1 MKILDLRSDTVTQ
14 PTDAMRQA
22 MAQAIVGD
30 DVYGDDPTVIALEQA
45 SASRL
50 GKEAAL
56 FVPTGTFGNQ
66 LAILTHCQR
75 GNEVIVGD
83 DSHIVW
89 HEAGGSAVI
98 GGVQLRT
105 LESHLGQ
112 LDPAA
117 IGRKIRYG
125 IDIHEPKTGLI
136 CLENAHSNG
145 RVIPLSNM
153 QAIWQVAQSK
163 GIPLHLDGARI
174 FNAATHLG
182 VDAKEITQYCD
193 TVMCCLSKGLAAPVG
208 SILAGT
214 NDFISRARRLRKMLG
229 GGLRQAGVL
238 AAPGLIAL
246 NEMSLRLG
254 QDHANAQ
261 ALAQQLSRIDGIE
274 IDLASVQI
282 NMVWFRFTRDIN
294 AAALTAAFAAAQIK
308 VNPPEEGWM
317 RLVTHWQIE
326 HADLERIVA
335 VLRHFMT
342 SN

>member
-1 MKILDLRSDTVTQ
+1 MKTLDLRSDTVTQ
-14 PTDAMRQA
+14 PTNAMRQA
-22 MAQAIVGD
+22 MADAIVGD
-30 DVYGDDPTVIALEQA
+30 DVYGDDPTVIELELTAAAQ
-45 SASRL
+45 L

-56 FVPTGTFGNQ
+56 FVPSGTFGNQ

-75 GNEVIVGD
+75 GDEVIVGD

-105 LESHLGQ
+105 LESHFGQ
-112 LDPAA
+112 LDPQVLE
-117 IGRKIRYG
+117 GKIRHG

-145 RVIPLSNM
+145 RVIPLANM
-153 QAIWQVAQSK
+153 QAIWSIAQHHQ
-163 GIPLHLDGARI
+163 IPLHLDGARI

-208 SILAGT
+208 SLLAGSQT
-214 NDFISRARRLRKMLG
+214 FIARARRLRKMLG

-246 NEMSLRLG
+246 HTMSQRLE

-261 ALAQQLSRIDGIE
+261 ALAQALSQIGGIE

-282 NMVWFRFTRDIN
+282 NMVWFKFSRNIAPATVS
-294 AAALTAAFAAAQIK
+294 AAFAAANIT
-308 VNPPEEGWM
+308 VNPPEHGCM

-326 HADLERIVA
+326 HTDIDRIVG
-335 VLRHFMT
+335 VMRQLMT